1 MPLTA
6 EQLSTMDPIEKQRIA
21 TAVAALGA
29 QNGPPASSGG
39 ILDSAASQP
48 KGFGRNIGN
57 VVTNIGRNIGR
68 NFGRR
73 IGEKYGLVPMA
84 GDVASARFAATE
96 NRRKQLAELLIRG
109 GFPEDIRSLS
119 AAALEKLY
127 TERVGQVTPLVGGQ
141 AQKNVLTGAQTMLV
155 QPSPVPTTVKEYEY
169 MLQNR
174 ADRLSALNK
183 QIAAEST
190 PDKKAEL
197 RKQLEAFGADPSF
210 LEWANKQKAQAGGA
224 SRWRWEELN
233 RINPGIKNMS
243 TEEQQELFFSTMRES
258 PEEAGRA
265 AKLEEMA
272 RNGGLWLTPGQKKRD
287 ELFSATSI
295 DYLINGGRI
304 SSRRNMYELDGIIRQ
319 LKKNPKLT
327 GIVEAVLP
335 DVARNQQSL
344 KIQGDVE
351 RIITMDLRATL
362 GAQFT
367 ADEAKQFIARSFN
380 MLLPGN
386 VNAGRLQR
394 MRAAITQS
402 QELYMDAIKYFR
414 SNNSSLQGF
423 EGKIFDKG
431 DFEKAV
437 FKAEDYDGVS
447 DDKLEEMMRAG
458 LQEETTI
465 SNAEFEAMR
474 LQKLKREQLKREQQ
488 K

>member
-48 KGFGRNIGN
+48 KGFGGKIGN

-96 NRRKQLAELLIRG
+96 DRRKQLAELLIRG

-141 AQKNVLTGAQTMLV
+141 AQKNVLTNAQTMLV
-155 QPSPVPTTVKEYEY
+155 QPSTIVKEYEY
-169 MLQNR
+169 MLQNQ
-174 ADRLSALNK
+174 ADGLSALNK
-183 QIAAEST
+183 KIAAAST

-233 RINPGIKNMS
+233 RINPSIKNMS
-243 TEEQQELFFSTMRES
+243 TEEQQELFFSILRES

-272 RNGGLWLTPGQKKRD
+272 RNGGLWLTPGQKNRD
-287 ELFSATSI
+287 DLFAKTSI
-295 DYLINGGRI
+295 EYLINGGQI
-304 SSRRNMYELDGIIRQ
+304 TSRRNMYELDDIIRQ
-319 LKKNPKLT
+319 LIAKPELT
-327 GIVEAVLP
+327 GIVETARGALLNAP
-335 DVARNQQSL
+335 RNQQSL

-367 ADEAKQFIARSFN
+367 ENEAKQFIARSFN

-386 VNAGRLQR
+386 VNASRLQR
-394 MRAAITQS
+394 LRAAITQS
-402 QELYMDAIKYFR
+402 QELYMDAIEYFK

-423 EGKIFDKG
+423 EEKIFDTE
-431 DFEKAV
+431 DFEKAI
-437 FKAEDYDGVS
+437 FKAEDYDSVS
-447 DDKLEEMMRAG
+447 DDKLQEMMRAG
-458 LQEETTI
+458 LQEGTTI
-465 SNAEFEAMR
+465 SSAEFEAMR
-474 LQKLKREQLKREQQ
+474 LQKLRREQLKREQQ